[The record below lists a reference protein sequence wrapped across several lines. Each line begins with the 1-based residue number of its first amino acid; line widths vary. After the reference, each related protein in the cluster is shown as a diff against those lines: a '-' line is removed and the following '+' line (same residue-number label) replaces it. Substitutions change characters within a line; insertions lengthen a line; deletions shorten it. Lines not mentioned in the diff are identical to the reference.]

1 MELGV
6 YRSKDPVE
14 NLRIKVI
21 LRKVTAS
28 SSDADDSPGGAGA
41 YDTFSE
47 AIGWQQK
54 LFSRAELE
62 RYRVAENCTTTLEK
76 DYHQRVGQLDAAAG
90 TERQRLF
97 TYVNNDDYLASQHAE
112 APVLAGDAATEPS
125 FLVKRMNEVR
135 QKHGVRHSEPPRVG
149 TQPHLDDLVT
159 TAPTE
164 RDKARRVIDTPFQIM
179 YIMADLSERDHDHSP
194 DRDDVMLC
202 AVKID
207 ENGTLEASPAFNGER
222 PPYRI
227 HTHLGTIYEYTLV
240 HGSTR
245 MTPREREL
253 EAEMLSELNS
263 KHSQLLEKRVGK
275 VFDELPLDRDI
286 VAYHLL
292 GEVVSASNFE
302 YDDLYIHLLVE
313 LPQGWS
319 WAGGKEPA
327 NLVTQMSRASNAGGD
342 DGVCKFAFPFE
353 LDLVLA
359 CDGGEEALLYAPKI
373 LFQVNSLDYFGRHRP
388 EGYGQLSMPLQPGK
402 HAQSVQ
408 SWRPAGP
415 PVTGQMRRHFIGGAP
430 ELEDMSYVGIP
441 AEQHATDSVLSRIG
455 FQTDSSGDVDF
466 RFHVMKHRQLRG
478 PVDRTARP
486 RSPQKTFKM
495 AQALELSKST
505 MSVLSAFKRA
515 HSRMQ
520 ASKKWSM

>member
-6 YRSKDPVE
+6 YRSKDPVD
-14 NLRIKVI
+14 NLRIKVN

-28 SSDADDSPGGAGA
+28 SSDADDGHVARS
-41 YDTFSE
+41 YDTFTQAVS
-47 AIGWQQK
+47 WQQK

-62 RYRVAENCTTTLEK
+62 KYRSADNCTTTLEK
-76 DYHQRVGQLDAAAG
+76 DYHQRVGQLDAAAN

-97 TYVNNDDYLASQHAE
+97 TYVNNDDYLATQHAD
-112 APVLAGDAATEPS
+112 AAVLAGDAAAEPS
-125 FLVKRMNEVR
+125 FLVRRMNEVR
-135 QKHGVRHSEPPRVG
+135 QKHGVRHSEPARAG
-149 TQPHLDDLVT
+149 AQPHLEDIVT
-159 TAPTE
+159 TTPTE

-179 YIMADLSERDHDHSP
+179 YIMADLSKRDADHDP

-202 AVKID
+202 SVKID
-207 ENGTLEASPAFNGER
+207 DNGTLEASPAFNGDR
-222 PPYRI
+222 PPFRI
-227 HTHLGTIYEYTLV
+227 HTRHGDIYEYTLV
-240 HGSTR
+240 HSSTR

-253 EAEMLSELNS
+253 EAEMLNELNS

-275 VFDELPLDRDI
+275 VFDELPFDRDI
-286 VAYHLL
+286 VAYHVL
-292 GEVVSASNFE
+292 GEVVSAFNFE

-319 WAGGKEPA
+319 WASGKEPS
-327 NLVTQMSRASNAGGD
+327 NLVTQISRASNAGGD
-342 DGVCKFAFPFE
+342 DGVYKFAFPFE
-353 LDLVLA
+353 LDLVLE
-359 CDGGEEALLYAPKI
+359 CDAGEEALLYPPKI
-373 LFQVNSLDYFGRHRP
+373 LFQVNALDYFGRHRP

-402 HAQSVQ
+402 HAQSVP

-430 ELEDMSYVGIP
+430 ELEDLSYVGIP
-441 AEQHATDSVLSRIG
+441 AEQHANDSVLSRLG
-455 FQTDSSGDVDF
+455 FQTDSSGTVDL
-466 RFHVMKHRQLRG
+466 RFHVVRQRQLRG

-520 ASKKWSM
+520 ASKK